1 VLWALRKRR
10 ENLEPEEPAL
20 LDRLFEASPSLR
32 KAYNLREKL
41 GTGHSALHIESKESR
56 LGLEWSV
63 ME

>member
-1 VLWALRKRR
+1 VLWALRKQR

-41 GTGHSALHIESKESR
+41 TRIFNKKRTRSR
-56 LGLEWSV
+56 G
-63 ME
+63 